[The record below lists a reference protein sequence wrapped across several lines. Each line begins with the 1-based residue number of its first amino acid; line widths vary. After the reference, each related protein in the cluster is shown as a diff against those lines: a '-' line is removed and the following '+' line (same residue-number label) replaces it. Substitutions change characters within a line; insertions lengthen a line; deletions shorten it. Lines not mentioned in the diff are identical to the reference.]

1 MSKKK
6 ILIAAY
12 NLDIG
17 GIEISLINLLKN
29 INYEK
34 YDITLVLE
42 KKKGV
47 FLDEVPKQIKIKE
60 YKVSQNKILFIRK
73 FINFCKQLNWKFH
86 YKNYYDC
93 AISYAT
99 YSKPC
104 SFLARMSSKN
114 SILFVHSNYC
124 QVYRDKILVKNF
136 FDGIMLNKFKS
147 IIFVSNESKKD
158 LCDIYKIANKSF
170 VINNLID
177 YNKIIKLSK
186 VNINLDLRYSKNF
199 VFVGRL
205 DESSKKVSRI
215 IEVAKKCK
223 DKKMDV
229 GFWIV
234 GDGPD
239 LELYRNMKDKYK
251 LGNVIF
257 YGKQKNP
264 YPYIKN
270 ADYLILTS
278 SYEGFP
284 VVYNEAIILGKPIL
298 TTIDVSDDF
307 ISIPNRFGIIAKHN
321 VDDIF
326 GKVVYLLNSKF
337 TIKEK
342 VNFKN
347 INNSRI
353 KKIEEMMEY
362 KND

>member
-6 ILIAAY
+6 ILFAAY
-12 NLDIG
+12 SLDVG
-17 GIEISLINLLKN
+17 GIEISLVNLLKN
-29 INYEK
+29 INYKK
-34 YDITLVLE
+34 YSVTLALE
-42 KKKGV
+42 KKIGI
-47 FLDEVPKQIKIKE
+47 FLDELPKEINVIE
-60 YKVSQNKILFIRK
+60 YKVSQNKVLIIRK
-73 FINFCKQLNWKFH
+73 FINFYKQLRWKFQ

-93 AISYAT
+93 SISYAT

-104 SFLARMSSKN
+104 SFLARASSKN

-124 QVYRDKILVKNF
+124 QLYSDNVLVKKF
-136 FDGIMLNKFKS
+136 FDGITIDKFKS
-147 IIFVSNESKKD
+147 IIFVSNEAKND
-158 LCDIYKIANKSF
+158 LCGVYEIANKSF

-177 YNKIIKLSK
+177 YNRIIKLSK

-223 DKKMDV
+223 DKKIDV

-239 LELYRNMKDKYK
+239 LKSYIDLKEKYK
-251 LGNVIF
+251 LDNVIF
-257 YGKQKNP
+257 YGQQKNP
-264 YPYIKN
+264 YPYMSN

-298 TTIDVSDDF
+298 TTVDVSDDF

-326 GKVVYLLNSKF
+326 DKVIYLLNNGF
-337 TIKEK
+337 VIKEK
-342 VNFKN
+342 VNFKS

-353 KKIEEMMEY
+353 KNIEEIMEY